1 MNRKRYS
8 EIKFEKAKAII
19 NELTKLLINMFSFLL
34 IQRKRLLVII
44 FTYTNNSS
52 LCK

>member
-19 NELTKLLINMFSFLL
+19 NELTKLLINVF
-34 IQRKRLLVII
+34 IPANPKEKVISDNI
-44 FTYTNNSS
+44 H
-52 LCK
+52 LHK